1 MFLHRRFIHTWTA
14 VPKCNENYFT
24 TEKLLP
30 WTKIPY
36 FCLIHPVL
44 GQWLMFSQSPYLSFG
59 LFSQFCTYMI
69 FLPVIVKYSNTNLHM
84 HIEPPK
90 NILYNVILLVHLFK
104 LDFYLISSCVPICVI
119 FRWLTYKCS
128 RLLMHYTRFIMFLH
142 RRFIHTC
149 PAVPKCNDNYF
160 TTEKPLPWTKHP
172 YTCLIYPVLGQWL
185 MFNQSPYLSFG
196 LFSQFCV
203 CMIFGPVIEI
213 PTSTCT

>member
-1 MFLHRRFIHTWTA
+1 
-14 VPKCNENYFT
+14 
-24 TEKLLP
+24 
-30 WTKIPY
+30 
-36 FCLIHPVL
+36 
-44 GQWLMFSQSPYLSFG
+44 MFSQSPYLSFG

-69 FLPVIVKYSNTNLHM
+69 FWPVIVKYSNTNLHM

-90 NILYNVILLVHLFK
+90 NILYNVILLAHLST
-104 LDFYLISSCVPICVI
+104 LHFYLSSSCVPICVI

-128 RLLMHYTRFIMFLH
+128 RLLMHYTRFIKFLH

-149 PAVPKCNDNYF
+149 PEVPKCNENYF

-172 YTCLIYPVLGQWL
+172 YTCLLYPVLGQWL
-185 MFNQSPYLSFG
+185 MFNQSSYLSFG

-203 CMIFGPVIEI
+203 YMIFGPVIEI